1 MESGSAESAEK
12 TSENYPEANPFR
24 FSPAVGPPLRIGILL
39 DTPKLSAFFARIIE
53 DIQGSNFANLELL
66 VFRKKAQPVVPESP
80 SRSVIGTLKKRLLDP
95 RLRKTALYDLYLRLD
110 RRTKPPNHPQDFVD
124 CSSLFAGIESI
135 EVEPIGKKFV
145 QRFPPDAIEKIQS
158 KKLDVLLR
166 FGFNIL
172 HGEILT
178 SARYGVWSY
187 HHGDNEFYRGGP
199 PHFWELYEKAP
210 LSGVILQVLTEEL
223 DGGVVL
229 CKSLFATQPT
239 VMVSRNRF
247 APYWGSTDL
256 VIRKLNELH
265 QFGWDYVKER
275 AVPAAAYKGKR
286 KIYRSPTNAEIV
298 RWLGPIFLKKS
309 VQYPFRK
316 KKVQHWRIGVRVG
329 GKRLLDSPPG
339 DDLEGFKWIEPDKGQ
354 FWADPFLIEHE
365 NKTWMFFEDFSYRQ
379 SRAWISCAEISA
391 DGGLISPARCLDNPG
406 RHYSYPHVFRSGSDL
421 FMVPEAR
428 DSRSVD
434 LYRCLE
440 FPSKWVLERTLLH
453 GKFVDTTIWQQGE
466 TWWLLTTRAD
476 PEAGAGSLLLFF
488 SDSLDGEW
496 QFHPANPIS
505 TDIRNNRGAGRVFQ
519 YGHRWLRPSQSCC
532 PTYGYSFSLN
542 EITEI
547 SRTRYTERLLKTVI
561 PSGGLCGVHTY
572 NFAVN
577 IEVID
582 GATMTSLKKLAP

>member
-1 MESGSAESAEK
+1 MESGSAGSEEK
-12 TSENYPEANPFR
+12 TSENYLEAHPFR
-24 FSPAVGPPLRIGILL
+24 FSPAVRPPLRIGLLL
-39 DTPKLSAFFARIIE
+39 DGPKLPAFFARIIE

-66 VFRKKAQPVVPESP
+66 VFWKKTQPLVPKNP
-80 SRSVIGTLKKRLLDP
+80 SKSLVGTLKKRILDP

-110 RRTKPPNHPQDFVD
+110 QRTKPPKHPQDFVD
-124 CSSLFAGIESI
+124 CSSLLAGIESI

-158 KKLDVLLR
+158 KNLDVLLR

-210 LSGVILQVLTEEL
+210 LSGVVLQILTEEL

-275 AVPAAAYKGKR
+275 AVPPAAYKGKR

-309 VQYPFRK
+309 VQYPFRE

-329 GKRLLDSPPG
+329 GKHLLDSTSEN
-339 DDLEGFKWIEPDKGQ
+339 DLEGFKWIEPRKGQ

-365 NKTWMFFEDFSYRQ
+365 NKTWMFFEDFSYRE

-391 DGGLISPARCLDNPG
+391 DGGLISPARCLDNP
-406 RHYSYPHVFRSGSDL
+406 HVFRSGSDL
-421 FMVPEAR
+421 LMVPEAR

-440 FPSKWVLERTLLH
+440 FPTKWVRERTLLR
-453 GKFVDTTIWQQGE
+453 GKFVDTTIWQQDE
-466 TWWLLTTRAD
+466 TWWLLTTRAE
-476 PEAGAGSLLLFF
+476 PEAGAGSLLLFY

-519 YGHRWLRPSQSCC
+519 SGHRWIRPSQSCC

-547 SRTRYTERLLKTVI
+547 SRTRYAERLLKTVV

-572 NFAVN
+572 NFAAD

-582 GATMTSLKKLAP
+582 GATMTPLKKLAP

>member
-1 MESGSAESAEK
+1 
-12 TSENYPEANPFR
+12 
-24 FSPAVGPPLRIGILL
+24 
-39 DTPKLSAFFARIIE
+39 
-53 DIQGSNFANLELL
+53 
-66 VFRKKAQPVVPESP
+66 
-80 SRSVIGTLKKRLLDP
+80 
-95 RLRKTALYDLYLRLD
+95 LYLRLD
-110 RRTKPPNHPQDFVD
+110 RRTKPLNHPQDFVD
-124 CSSLFAGIESI
+124 CSSLLAGIERI
-135 EVEPIGKKFV
+135 EVEPIGKKVV

-316 KKVQHWRIGVRVG
+316 KKVQHWRIGIRIG

-339 DDLEGFKWIEPDKGQ
+339 NDLEGFKWIEPDKGQ

-365 NKTWMFFEDFSYRQ
+365 NKTWMFFEDFSYRE

-391 DGGLISPARCLDNPG
+391 DGGLISPARCLDNPNC
-406 RHYSYPHVFRSGSDL
+406 HYSYPHVFRSGGDF

-453 GKFVDTTIWQQGE
+453 GKFVDTTIWQQDE
-466 TWWLLTTRAD
+466 TWWLLTTRAE
-476 PEAGAGSLLLFF
+476 PEAGAGSLLLFY
-488 SDSLDGEW
+488 SDSLDGQW

-505 TDIRNNRGAGRVFQ
+505 TDIRNDRGAGRVFQ
-519 YGHRWLRPSQSCC
+519 SGHRWIRPSQSCC

-547 SRTRYTERLLKTVI
+547 SRTRYAERLLKTVV

-572 NFAVN
+572 NFAAD

-582 GATMTSLKKLAP
+582 GATMTPLKKLAP

>member
-1 MESGSAESAEK
+1 MESGSAGTEEK
-12 TSENYPEANPFR
+12 TPESYPEAHPFR
-24 FSPAVGPPLRIGILL
+24 FSPAGRPPLRIGLLL
-39 DTPKLSAFFARIIE
+39 DGPKLPAFFARIIE
-53 DIQGSNFANLELL
+53 DITGSNFANLELL
-66 VFRKKAQPVVPESP
+66 VFWKKTQPLAPKNASKSLV
-80 SRSVIGTLKKRLLDP
+80 GTLKKRLLDP

-110 RRTKPPNHPQDFVD
+110 QRTKPPNHPQDFVD

-275 AVPAAAYKGKR
+275 AVPAAPYKGKR

-309 VQYPFRK
+309 VRYPFRK
-316 KKVQHWRIGVRVG
+316 KKVQHWRIGIRIG

-339 DDLEGFKWIEPDKGQ
+339 NDLEGFKWIEPDKGQ
-354 FWADPFLIEHE
+354 FWADPF
-365 NKTWMFFEDFSYRQ
+365 
-379 SRAWISCAEISA
+379 
-391 DGGLISPARCLDNPG
+391 
-406 RHYSYPHVFRSGSDL
+406 
-421 FMVPEAR
+421 
-428 DSRSVD
+428 
-434 LYRCLE
+434 
-440 FPSKWVLERTLLH
+440 
-453 GKFVDTTIWQQGE
+453 
-466 TWWLLTTRAD
+466 
-476 PEAGAGSLLLFF
+476 
-488 SDSLDGEW
+488 
-496 QFHPANPIS
+496 
-505 TDIRNNRGAGRVFQ
+505 
-519 YGHRWLRPSQSCC
+519 
-532 PTYGYSFSLN
+532 
-542 EITEI
+542 
-547 SRTRYTERLLKTVI
+547 
-561 PSGGLCGVHTY
+561 
-572 NFAVN
+572 
-577 IEVID
+577 
-582 GATMTSLKKLAP
+582 

>member
-1 MESGSAESAEK
+1 MESGSTGSKEK
-12 TSENYPEANPFR
+12 NPEGFPEAHPFR
-24 FSPAVGPPLRIGILL
+24 FSRAARPPLRIGLLL
-39 DTPKLSAFFARIIE
+39 DSPKLSAFFAKIIE
-53 DIQGSNFANLELL
+53 DITGSNFANLELL
-66 VFRKKAQPVVPESP
+66 VFRKKTQAPAPERP
-80 SRSVIGTLKKRLLDP
+80 STSLAGTLRKRLLDP
-95 RLRKTALYDLYLRLD
+95 KLRKSAFYDLYLRLD
-110 RRTKPPNHPQDFVD
+110 QRTKPSNHPQNVVD
-124 CSSLFAGIESI
+124 CSSLLAGVESI

-158 KKLDVLLR
+158 KNLDVLLR

-223 DGGVVL
+223 DGGLVL

-239 VMVSRNRF
+239 VMVSKNRF

-275 AVPAAAYKGKR
+275 AVPVESYKGKR
-286 KIYRSPTNAEIV
+286 KIYRSPTNAEVV
-298 RWLGPIFLKKS
+298 RWLGPVFLKKA

-316 KKVQHWRIGVRVG
+316 RKVQHWRIGVRVG
-329 GKRLLDSPPG
+329 GPRLLDSNSG
-339 DDLEGFKWIEPDKGQ
+339 NDLEGFKWIEPDKGQ
-354 FWADPFLIEHE
+354 FWADPFPVEHLG
-365 NKTWMFFEDFSYRQ
+365 KTWVFFEDFSYRE
-379 SRAWISCAEISA
+379 SRAWISCAEVSA
-391 DGGLISPARCLDNPG
+391 DGALISPARCLDNPNC
-406 RHYSYPHVFRSGSDL
+406 HYSYPHVFRSADDF

-428 DSRSVD
+428 DSGSVD

-440 FPSKWVLERTLLH
+440 FPSKWIRERTLLH
-453 GKFVDTTIWQQGE
+453 GRFVDTTIWQQDE
-466 TWWLLTTRAD
+466 IWWLLTTRAEPD
-476 PEAGAGSLLLFF
+476 AGAGSLLLFN
-488 SDSLDGEW
+488 SGSLDGEW

-519 YGHRWLRPSQSCC
+519 AGKRWVRPSQSCC

-547 SRTRYTERLLKTVI
+547 SKTRYSERLLKTVV
-561 PSGGLCGVHTY
+561 PSGRLGGVHTY
-572 NFAVN
+572 NFAGNV
-577 IEVID
+577 EVID
-582 GATMTSLKKLAP
+582 GATMTALKKLLS

>member
-1 MESGSAESAEK
+1 MELGSAGSGKKTCES
-12 TSENYPEANPFR
+12 YPEAHPFR
-24 FSPAVGPPLRIGILL
+24 LSPAARPPLRIGLLL
-39 DTPKLSAFFARIIE
+39 DGPKLSAFFARIIE
-53 DIQGSNFANLELL
+53 DITGSNFASLELL
-66 VFRKKAQPVVPESP
+66 VFRKKPQPLAPESP
-80 SRSVIGTLKKRLLDP
+80 STSLAATLKKRLLDP
-95 RLRKTALYDLYLRLD
+95 KLRKSAFYDLYLRLD
-110 RRTKPPNHPQDFVD
+110 QRTKPPNHPQNVVD
-124 CSSLFAGIESI
+124 CSSLLAGVDSI

-223 DGGVVL
+223 DGGLVL

-247 APYWGSTDL
+247 APYWGSTGL

-275 AVPAAAYKGKR
+275 AIPPAVYKGKR

-309 VQYPFRK
+309 IQYPFRK
-316 KKVQHWRIGVRVG
+316 KRVQHWRIGVRIG
-329 GKRLLDSPPG
+329 GRSLLDSAFG
-339 DDLEGFKWIEPDKGQ
+339 NDLEEFKWIEPAKGQ
-354 FWADPFLIEHE
+354 FWADPFPIEHE
-365 NKTWMFFEDFSYRQ
+365 GKTWVFFEDFSYSE

-391 DGGLISPARCLDNPG
+391 DGALISPVRCLDNSNC
-406 RHYSYPHVFRSGSDL
+406 HYSYPHVFRSGDDL

-428 DSRSVD
+428 ESGSVD
-434 LYRCLE
+434 LYRCLD
-440 FPSKWVLERTLLH
+440 FPTQWIRERTLLR
-453 GKFVDTTIWQQGE
+453 GKFVDTTIWQQDQ
-466 TWWLLTTRAD
+466 TWWLLTTRAEPD
-476 PEAGAGSLLLFF
+476 AGAGSLLLFYA
-488 SDSLDGEW
+488 DSLDGEW
-496 QFHPANPIS
+496 QFHRDNPIS

-519 YGHRWLRPSQSCC
+519 AGNSWIRPSQSCC

-547 SRTRYTERLLKTVI
+547 SRTRYAERLLKTVL

-572 NFAVN
+572 NFAEN
-577 IEVID
+577 IEIID
-582 GATMTSLKKLAP
+582 GATMTPVKKLIP

>member
-1 MESGSAESAEK
+1 
-12 TSENYPEANPFR
+12 
-24 FSPAVGPPLRIGILL
+24 L
-39 DTPKLSAFFARIIE
+39 DGPKLSAFFARIIE
-53 DIQGSNFANLELL
+53 DIRGSNFANLELL
-66 VFRKKAQPVVPESP
+66 VFRKKAQPVVLESP
-80 SRSVIGTLKKRLLDP
+80 PKSIIGTLRKRFLDP

-110 RRTKPPNHPQDFVD
+110 QRTRPPNHPQDLVD
-124 CSSLFAGIESI
+124 CSSLLAGIESI

-145 QRFPPDAIEKIQS
+145 QRFPLDAIERIQS
-158 KKLDVLLR
+158 KQLDVLLR

-178 SARYGVWSY
+178 SARFGVWSY

-275 AVPAAAYKGKR
+275 AVSPAAYKGRR
-286 KIYRSPTNAEIV
+286 KIYRSPTNLEIL
-298 RWLGPIFLKKS
+298 RWLGPLFLKKA

-329 GKRLLDSPPG
+329 GRCLLDS
-339 DDLEGFKWIEPDKGQ
+339 DSENDLEGFKWIEPDQGQ

-365 NKTWMFFEDFSYRQ
+365 NKTWMFFEDFSYRE

-391 DGGLISPARCLDNPG
+391 DGALISPARCLDDPNC
-406 RHYSYPHVFRSGSDL
+406 HYSYPHVFRSDSDF

-428 DSRSVD
+428 DSGSVD

-440 FPSKWVLERTLLH
+440 FPSKWIRHRTLLR
-453 GKFVDTTIWQQGE
+453 GKFVDTTIWPQGE
-466 TWWLLTTRAD
+466 TWWLLTTRAEPD
-476 PEAGAGSLLLFF
+476 AGAGSLLLFYA
-488 SDSLDGEW
+488 DSLDDEW
-496 QFHPANPIS
+496 HFHPANPIS

-519 YGHRWLRPSQSCC
+519 AGNRWIRPSQSCC

-547 SRTRYTERLLKTVI
+547 SRTRYAERLVKTVG
-561 PSGGLCGVHTY
+561 PGGNLCGVHTY
-572 NFAVN
+572 NFAGN
-577 IEVID
+577 IETID
-582 GATMTSLKKLAP
+582 GATMTPLRKLVP